1 MPCSLSCINQ
11 DHLKSSIGEID
22 TNFKIYFFSSNMSRN
37 KRRGIRFYS
46 GFPKTNVVSVF
57 QLQKLL
63 TKKINFDF
71 SCCFSLTFG
80 INLYVT

>member
-11 DHLKSSIGEID
+11 DYLKSSIGEID
-22 TNFKIYFFSSNMSRN
+22 SNFKIYFFSSNISRN
-37 KRRGIRFYS
+37 KRMEIWFYS
-46 GFPKTNVVSVF
+46 GFLKTNVVSVF